1 MAGVAVLQPQDVL
14 KQRVSY
20 RQSYAQPMRSRRN
33 SSSNPLPNPNPN
45 PKNNRRKRSP
55 QKNGSSGSANFWTSP
70 PAKNL
75 HLVMGEVKILKR
87 GEVLTDKVS
96 LNLVKENK
104 LVSGGVVEDLVLSTT
119 DRLGPE
125 PYMVP
130 KQIRIA
136 DFYAGSAFVSSPPPS
151 SLPVP
156 AFFKKKSE
164 GNHDA
169 TSDLRRLLRLDL
181 S

>member
-1 MAGVAVLQPQDVL
+1 MAGVALLLQPQDIL
-14 KQRVSY
+14 KQHVSY
-20 RQSYAQPMRSRRN
+20 RRPMRSRRN
-33 SSSNPLPNPNPN
+33 STSKPLPNPNPNPN

-55 QKNGSSGSANFWTSP
+55 QNNGSPNFSTSP
-70 PAKNL
+70 PTTKNI

-87 GEVLTDKVS
+87 GEVLTNNVS
-96 LNLVKENK
+96 LKVKENK
-104 LVSGGVVEDLVLSTT
+104 LAAGDAVEGFVLSTT
-119 DRLGPE
+119 DRLGPQ
-125 PYMVP
+125 PDMVP
-130 KQIRIA
+130 KRMAIA

-156 AFFKKKSE
+156 AFFKKRSE
-164 GNHDA
+164 DNHDA

>member
-14 KQRVSY
+14 KQKVSY
-20 RQSYAQPMRSRRN
+20 RQPMRSRRN
-33 SSSNPLPNPNPN
+33 STSNPLPNPNPNPN

-55 QKNGSSGSANFWTSP
+55 HKNGSPNLSTSP
-70 PAKNL
+70 PTAKNL

-87 GEVLTDKVS
+87 GEVLTNKV
-96 LNLVKENK
+96 VKENK
-104 LVSGGVVEDLVLSTT
+104 FVTGDVVEDLVLSTK

-125 PYMVP
+125 PDMVP
-130 KQIRIA
+130 KRMTIA

-156 AFFKKKSE
+156 AFFKKRSE
-164 GNHDA
+164 DNHDA
-169 TSDLRRLLRLDL
+169 TSDLRRLLRLNL

>member
-1 MAGVAVLQPQDVL
+1 MAGVALLQPQDVL
-14 KQRVSY
+14 KQHVSY
-20 RQSYAQPMRSRRN
+20 RRPMRSRRN
-33 SSSNPLPNPNPN
+33 STSKPLPNPNPN

-55 QKNGSSGSANFWTSP
+55 QKNGSPTSP
-70 PAKNL
+70 PTAKNL

-87 GEVLTDKVS
+87 GEVLTNKVS
-96 LNLVKENK
+96 LKVKENK
-104 LVSGGVVEDLVLSTT
+104 LATGDAVEGLVLSTT
-119 DRLGPE
+119 DRLGPQ
-125 PYMVP
+125 PDMVP
-130 KQIRIA
+130 KRMTIA

-156 AFFKKKSE
+156 AFFKKRSE
-164 GNHDA
+164 DNHDA